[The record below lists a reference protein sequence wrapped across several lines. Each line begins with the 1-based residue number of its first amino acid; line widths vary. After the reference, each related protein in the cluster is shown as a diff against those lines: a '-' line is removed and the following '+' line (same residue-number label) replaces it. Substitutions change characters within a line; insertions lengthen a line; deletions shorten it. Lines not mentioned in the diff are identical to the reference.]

1 MRNYCLSL
9 LLIVIG
15 GSIQA
20 QETVMNTSEIT
31 SFKEKVIAT
40 AKTTQTIKTDFV
52 QFKHLDFLADDVKT
66 SGKMIF
72 KAPNLVKWEYTNPYQ
87 YSVIFKEEQLLINDG
102 GTKSKVDIGN
112 SKLFK
117 KLNQLIV
124 SSVKGNMFSD
134 ADFTVS
140 FFKSSKYNKAVFV
153 PKDKKIAGYIASFE
167 LLFNKDDAQVFEVK
181 MVEPSQDFTRIIFSN
196 RTLNSTIND
205 SAFSN

>member
-1 MRNYCLSL
+1 MRTNFL
-9 LLIVIG
+9 LLFFIAF
-15 GSIQA
+15 SSTIQA
-20 QETVMNTSEIT
+20 QDVAMNASEIAA
-31 SFKEKVIAT
+31 FKEKVIAS
-40 AKTTQTIKTDFV
+40 AKTTKTIKTDFI
-52 QFKHLDFLADDVKT
+52 QYKHLDFLADDVKT
-66 SGKMIF
+66 SGKMLF

-87 YSVIFKEEQLLINDG
+87 YSVVFKEEQLLINDG

-134 ADFTVS
+134 ADFSVS
-140 FFKSSKYNKAVFV
+140 FVKAPKYNKAVFV

-181 MVEPSQDFTRIIFSN
+181 MVEPSQDFTRIVFSN
-196 RTLNSTIND
+196 RTLNLPIND
-205 SAFSN
+205 AAFSN

>member
-1 MRNYCLSL
+1 MRNHFL
-9 LLIVIG
+9 LLFFIVIG
-15 GSIQA
+15 SSIQA
-20 QETVMNTSEIT
+20 QETAMTASEIV
-31 SFKEKVIAT
+31 SFKGKVIAT
-40 AKTTQTIKTDFV
+40 AQTTKSIKTDFT
-52 QFKHLDFLADDVKT
+52 QYKHLDFLSEDVKT
-66 SGKMIF
+66 SGKMLF
-72 KAPNLVKWEYTNPYQ
+72 KSPNLVKWEYTNPYQ
-87 YSVIFKEEQLLINDG
+87 YSVIFREEQLLINDG
-102 GTKSKVDIGN
+102 GTKSTVDIGN

-140 FFKSSKYNKAVFV
+140 FFKSSKYNKAVFK

>member
-1 MRNYCLSL
+1 MRNYCLL
-9 LLIVIG
+9 VFLIFIG

-20 QETVMNTSEIT
+20 QESAMNTAEIT

-40 AKTTQTIKTDFV
+40 AKITKTINTNFV
-52 QFKHLDFLADDVKT
+52 QYKHLDFLADDVKT
-66 SGKMIF
+66 SGTMVF

-87 YSVIFKEEQLLINDG
+87 YSVIFKEDQLLINDG

-124 SSVKGNMFSD
+124 NSVKGNMFND

-140 FFKSSKYNKAVFV
+140 FFKSSKYNKVVFI
-153 PKDKKIAGYIASFE
+153 PKDKKIAGYIAS
-167 LLFNKDDAQVFEVK
+167 
-181 MVEPSQDFTRIIFSN
+181 
-196 RTLNSTIND
+196 
-205 SAFSN
+205 

>member
-1 MRNYCLSL
+1 MRNYLF
-9 LLIVIG
+9 LLIFIFF
-15 GSIQA
+15 GSAIQA
-20 QETVMNTSEIT
+20 QETAMNASEIT

-40 AKTTQTIKTDFV
+40 AKTTTSIKTDFV

-66 SGKMIF
+66 TGKMIF

-87 YSVIFKEEQLLINDG
+87 YSVIFKQDQLLINDG

-124 SSVKGNMFSD
+124 NSVKGNMFSD

-140 FFKSSKYNKAVFV
+140 FFKSSKYNKAVFK

-167 LLFNKDDAQVFEVK
+167 LLFNKVDAQVYEVK

-205 SAFSN
+205 AVFSN

>member
-1 MRNYCLSL
+1 
-9 LLIVIG
+9 
-15 GSIQA
+15 
-20 QETVMNTSEIT
+20 MNTSEIN

-40 AKTTQTIKTDFV
+40 AKTTTSIKTDFV
-52 QFKHLDFLADDVKT
+52 QIKHLDFLADDVKT

-72 KAPNLVKWEYTNPYQ
+72 KAPNFVKWEYTNPYQ
-87 YSVIFKEEQLLINDG
+87 YSVIFKEDQLLINDG

-124 SSVKGNMFSD
+124 NSVKGNMFND

-140 FFKSSKYNKAVFV
+140 FFKSSKYNKAVFI
-153 PKDKKIAGYIASFE
+153 PKDKKIAKYIASFE
-167 LLFNKDDAQVFEVK
+167 LLFNKDDAQVYEVK
-181 MVEPSQDFTRIIFSN
+181 MVEPSQDFTQIIFSN

-205 SAFSN
+205 SVFSN